1 MYQQVEIT
9 LSFYVLKNKFYIQN
23 GNIMDSL
30 YFLRLLQVLS
40 YLKWQQSY
48 LQITPKGFYELWNR
62 LVFREVEGW
71 QLWKSET
78 FSWNSSPSSLLTL
91 PSSFIWVEEARK
103 EGEGDR
109 HVTSPV
115 SPCMCGVITNQ
126 KGESMR
132 SGVCSTV
139 LLPLR
144 QLQIPK
150 TAASLNQQIHLYTT
164 TQTKEASICIHLI
177 FYLSNFQRQVSVAKS
192 YFSLPKLAF
201 PPGSRVAEY

>member
-1 MYQQVEIT
+1 MKQV
-9 LSFYVLKNKFYIQN
+9 SFQRGGGV
-23 GNIMDSL
+23 
-30 YFLRLLQVLS
+30 
-40 YLKWQQSY
+40 
-48 LQITPKGFYELWNR
+48 TE
-62 LVFREVEGW
+62 
-71 QLWKSET
+71 LWKSET

-115 SPCMCGVITNQ
+115 SPCMCGLITNQ
-126 KGESMR
+126 KGESMQG
-132 SGVCSTV
+132 GVCSTV

-150 TAASLNQQIHLYTT
+150 TVVFYSAASLSQQIHIYTT

-177 FYLSNFQRQVSVAKS
+177 FYLSNFQRQVSIAKS
-192 YFSLPKLAF
+192 HFSLPKLTF
-201 PPGSRVAEY
+201 PLGSRAAEY